1 MEMKDL
7 LNLRR
12 GPLLGVLLIAAALVG
27 CAGDGS
33 SATTTSGATPGVVT
47 TGFGRIITPGGAT
60 NPPLVAAVTGDPAP
74 QISGVAPTTAKVGA
88 LYSFQPRATDSDN
101 APLTFAISGA
111 PQWATFT
118 PATGRLSGTPTSAD
132 VGTTPNIVVQVSNGQ
147 STAAL
152 ASFAITVAAA
162 GSSGGSANLSWVAP
176 TENTDGSAL
185 TDLGGYVIHYGT
197 ASKNYTTSITVA
209 NPSLTR
215 YVVEDLPA
223 GTYYFS
229 MTSTATSGAQ
239 SGNSVEASVT
249 IS

>member
-1 MEMKDL
+1 MEMKNL
-7 LNLRR
+7 LNLRGGR
-12 GPLLGVLLIAAALVG
+12 LLGVLLIAAALVG
-27 CAGDGS
+27 CGGDGS
-33 SATTTSGATPGVVT
+33 SATSTSGATPALVS
-47 TGFGRIITPGGAT
+47 TGFGKIITAGGVTNTPPVGSVTGAT
-60 NPPLVAAVTGDPAP
+60 AP

-88 LYSFQPRATDSDN
+88 LYSFQPSATDSDN

-111 PQWATFT
+111 PQWATFS

-147 STAAL
+147 SAAAL
-152 ASFAITVAAA
+152 APFAITVAAA

-176 TENTDGSAL
+176 TENTDGSVL

-197 ASKNYTTSITVA
+197 TSKNYTTSITVA

-229 MTSTATSGAQ
+229 MTSTATNGAQ